1 MIDYCTAFPDRL
13 GSLDWSQC
21 CRLHDLAY
29 ADSLT
34 AKLTADLDLA
44 RCVAD
49 AAGWPLAILMGAGV
63 MLFGLVPWL
72 IARPR
77 R

>member
-1 MIDYCTAFPDRL
+1 MADYCTAFPE
-13 GSLDWSQC
+13 GSWSGC

-34 AKLTADLDLA
+34 AKLSADLDLV

-49 AAGWPLAILMGAGV
+49 AGGWPVAILMGAGV
-63 MLFGLVPWL
+63 ILLGLPWWVA
-72 IARPR
+72 ARKR